1 MLEHAGYCEWK
12 RTSVLP
18 PIRELQSME
27 TDVVTAY
34 HDLCPHDAR
43 PLGERFGTTTTE
55 TDNGSLANNGY
66 NPSLL
71 DGCHADSHMALQKCL
86 QPRPFLPHS
95 RALPIINLATTKQN
109 GWPRVCMSN
118 KNPTSACSKS
128 YDHRHAFPV
137 EPTHPQPN
145 MGPPRN
151 DGFGTHGA
159 AVAICSELKIRPEK
173 QLDEYRL

>member
-1 MLEHAGYCEWK
+1 MGWTNARCWKPVACERCQELTCGAAADSCLLGRAFPAMLEHAGYCEWK

-18 PIRELQSME
+18 RIRELQSME

-109 GWPRVCMSN
+109 GWP
-118 KNPTSACSKS
+118 
-128 YDHRHAFPV
+128 
-137 EPTHPQPN
+137 
-145 MGPPRN
+145 
-151 DGFGTHGA
+151 
-159 AVAICSELKIRPEK
+159 
-173 QLDEYRL
+173 